1 MTVWA
6 FEDCELDTDR
16 YELRRAGAPVAVEP
30 QVFDVLAHLVANR
43 DRVVDKHELLDAVW
57 HTRFVTEST
66 LTSRIKAARRA
77 VGDDGRAQRVIRTV
91 HGLGYRFVADVTDV
105 AAVAIASA
113 RPTPSAPVVPD
124 PEQHQQIGFCTAPD
138 GVRIAYATVGTGKG
152 SPLVKAANWLTNLRH
167 DWTSVV
173 WRHWLR
179 DLSTQRPLVL
189 YDERGCGMSD
199 WDVDDV
205 SFDARVRDLETV
217 VDALALERFP
227 LLGISQGGAVAAA
240 YAARHRDRVTHL
252 VLYGAFPLG
261 RNARARSDEEQRD
274 AAMMLE
280 LLETGWGRDGSPFAS
295 MFASQFMPRG
305 TPEQWAAFVEL
316 QRTTTSTRNA
326 LRLMRESAAFDVT
339 DVAPRID
346 VPTLVLH
353 ARHDHRIPVE
363 QGELFAALVPGARFV
378 ALASHNHIL
387 LDGEP
392 AWAVFVDEVR
402 RFLSH

>member
-6 FEDCELDTDR
+6 FDDCELDTDR

-43 DRVVDKHELLDAVW
+43 DRVVGKPELLDAVW

-66 LTSRIKAARRA
+66 LTSRIKAARKA
-77 VGDDGRAQRVIRTV
+77 VGDDGRTQRVIRTV
-91 HGLGYRFVADVTDV
+91 HARGYRFVADVADV
-105 AAVAIASA
+105 ADVAGGG
-113 RPTPSAPVVPD
+113 SAPPGQRVPD
-124 PEQHQQIGFCTAPD
+124 ADQHQQIAFCTAHD
-138 GVRIAYATVGTGKG
+138 GVRLAYATVGAGDG
-152 SPLVKAANWLTNLRH
+152 PPLVKAANWLTNLRH

-179 DLSTQRPLVL
+179 DLSAERPLVL

-217 VDALALERFP
+217 VDALRLERFP

-252 VLYGAFPLG
+252 VLYGAFALG
-261 RNARARSDEEQRD
+261 RNARARTDDDRRD

-305 TPEQWAAFVEL
+305 TPDQWAAFVEL

-326 LRLMRESAAFDVT
+326 LRLMRESADFDVT
-339 DVAPRID
+339 GVAPAID

-363 QGELFAALVPGARFV
+363 QGELFAALIPGAHFV
-378 ALASHNHIL
+378 ALDSHNHIL

-392 AWAVFVDEVR
+392 AWVAFVDEVQ
-402 RFLSH
+402 RFLAT

>member
-77 VGDDGRAQRVIRTV
+77 IGDDGRAQRLIRTV
-91 HGLGYRFVADVTDV
+91 HGRGYRFVADVDDG
-105 AAVAIASA
+105 AGEAIAS
-113 RPTPSAPVVPD
+113 RPPASPPTGAD
-124 PEQHQQIGFCTAPD
+124 QQQIAFCTAPD
-138 GVRIAYATVGTGKG
+138 GVRVAYATVGARPGP
-152 SPLVKAANWLTNLRH
+152 PLVKAANWLTNLRY

-179 DLSTQRPLVL
+179 DLSAERPLVL

-217 VDALALERFP
+217 VDAQRAPPHACISRLRCDRRLA
-227 LLGISQGGAVAAA
+227 
-240 YAARHRDRVTHL
+240 RDRRADPRAPRPRRPPH
-252 VLYGAFPLG
+252 PG
-261 RNARARSDEEQRD
+261 RAGRAVRRAR
-274 AAMMLE
+274 
-280 LLETGWGRDGSPFAS
+280 
-295 MFASQFMPRG
+295 PRR
-305 TPEQWAAFVEL
+305 P
-316 QRTTTSTRNA
+316 
-326 LRLMRESAAFDVT
+326 
-339 DVAPRID
+339 PRAD
-346 VPTLVLH
+346 QS
-353 ARHDHRIPVE
+353 R
-363 QGELFAALVPGARFV
+363 QVPGFKTP
-378 ALASHNHIL
+378 ALARQLRTKFATKSTKVKRTQKAQKSQKIK
-387 LDGEP
+387 
-392 AWAVFVDEVR
+392 FVPFVL
-402 RFLSH
+402 FIG

>member
-16 YELRRAGAPVAVEP
+16 YALRRAGAPVAVEP

-77 VGDDGRAQRVIRTV
+77 IGDDGRAQRLIRTV
-91 HGLGYRFVADVTDV
+91 HGRGYRFVADVDDG
-105 AAVAIASA
+105 AGEAIAS
-113 RPTPSAPVVPD
+113 RPPASPPTGAD
-124 PEQHQQIGFCTAPD
+124 QQQIAFCTAPD
-138 GVRIAYATVGTGKG
+138 GVRVAYATVGARPGP
-152 SPLVKAANWLTNLRH
+152 PLVKAANWLTNLRY

-179 DLSTQRPLVL
+179 DLSAERPLVL

-240 YAARHRDRVTHL
+240 YAARHPARVTHL

-261 RNARARSDEEQRD
+261 RNARARSDDDRRD

-305 TPEQWAAFVEL
+305 TPDQWAAFVEL
-316 QRTTTSTRNA
+316 QRKTTSTRNA
-326 LRLMRESAAFDVT
+326 LRLMRASADFDVT
-339 DVAPRID
+339 DVSPGID

-353 ARHDHRIPVE
+353 ARDDHRIPVE

-378 ALASHNHIL
+378 VLDSHNHIL

-392 AWAVFVDEVR
+392 AWTVFVDEVN
-402 RFLSH
+402 RFLSS

>member
-57 HTRFVTEST
+57 GTRFVGESA
-66 LTSRIKAARRA
+66 LTSRVKAARRA
-77 VGDDGRAQRVIRTV
+77 IGDDGRAQRLIRTV
-91 HGLGYRFVADVTDV
+91 HGRGYRFVADVSDV
-105 AAVAIASA
+105 ANAPTRRPPPAPALGHHQKIA
-113 RPTPSAPVVPD
+113 
-124 PEQHQQIGFCTAPD
+124 FCTAPD
-138 GVRIAYATVGTGKG
+138 GVRIAHATVGAGPG
-152 SPLVKAANWLTNLRH
+152 PPLVKAANWLTNLRH

-179 DLSTQRPLVL
+179 DLSAQRPLVL

-199 WDVDDV
+199 WDVADV

-217 VDALALERFP
+217 VDALGLERFP
-227 LLGISQGGAVAAA
+227 LIGISQGGAVAAA
-240 YAARHRDRVTHL
+240 YAARHAGRVTHL

-261 RNARARSDEEQRD
+261 RNARARSEDERRD

-316 QRTTTSTRNA
+316 QRKTTSTRNA
-326 LRLMRESAAFDVT
+326 LRLMRASADFDVT
-339 DVAPRID
+339 DVAPGIA

-353 ARHDHRIPVE
+353 ARDDHRIPVE
-363 QGELFAALVPGARFV
+363 QGELFAALIPGARFV
-378 ALASHNHIL
+378 ALDSHNHIL

-392 AWAVFVDEVR
+392 AWVAFVDEVH
-402 RFLSH
+402 RFLST

>member
-1 MTVWA
+1 MTVWT

-16 YELRRAGAPVAVEP
+16 YELRRAGAAVAVEP

-77 VGDDGRAQRVIRTV
+77 IGDDGRTQRLIRTV
-91 HGLGYRFVADVTDV
+91 HGRGYRYVADAADV
-105 AAVAIASA
+105 PADAAPP
-113 RPTPSAPVVPD
+113 RPDGPDHEPVPD
-124 PEQHQQIGFCTAPD
+124 QRIGFCTAPD
-138 GVRIAYATVGTGKG
+138 GVRIAYATVGAGDG
-152 SPLVKAANWLTNLRH
+152 RPLVKAANWLTNLRH

-179 DLSTQRPLVL
+179 DLSAERSLVL

-199 WDVDDV
+199 WDVADV

-217 VDALALERFP
+217 VDALGLERFP

-240 YAARHRDRVTHL
+240 YTARHPGRVTHL

-261 RNARARSDEEQRD
+261 RDARARSDDERRD

-305 TPEQWAAFVEL
+305 TPDQWAAFVDL

-326 LRLMRESAAFDVT
+326 LRLMRESAHFDVT

-353 ARHDHRIPVE
+353 ARHDHRIPLE

-378 ALASHNHIL
+378 ALESHNHIL

-392 AWAVFVDEVR
+392 AWALFVDEVR
-402 RFLSH
+402 RFLSR

>member
-77 VGDDGRAQRVIRTV
+77 IGDDGRAQRVIRTV
-91 HGLGYRFVADVTDV
+91 HGRGYRFVADVADV
-105 AAVAIASA
+105 ATAS
-113 RPTPSAPVVPD
+113 RPPASPTTGA
-124 PEQHQQIGFCTAPD
+124 EQQHQQIAFCTAPD
-138 GVRIAYATVGTGKG
+138 GVRIAYATVGTGQG
-152 SPLVKAANWLTNLRH
+152 PPLVKAANWLTNLRH

-179 DLSTQRPLVL
+179 DLSAARPLVL

-217 VDALALERFP
+217 VDALGLERFP
-227 LLGISQGGAVAAA
+227 LRGISQGGAVAAA
-240 YAARHRDRVTHL
+240 YTARHRERVTHL

-261 RNARARSDEEQRD
+261 RTARARSDDDRRD

-305 TPEQWAAFVEL
+305 TPDQWAAFVEL

-326 LRLMRESAAFDVT
+326 LRLMRESADFDVT
-339 DVAPRID
+339 GVAPGID

-378 ALASHNHIL
+378 ALDSHNHIL

-392 AWAVFVDEVR
+392 AWVVFVDEVH
-402 RFLSH
+402 RFLSS